1 MTREA
6 ASPISF
12 KVNVARLP
20 KKGMPVVIEPD
31 EAQRDGLAA
40 EHDLLSIDRFRAE
53 LMVTDWK
60 RGGVKVAGRVQAAV
74 TQSCVVTLEPVA
86 DTIDEGFTALYLP
99 EGSKLALPQGVDGEI
114 VLDAEGPDAPELFS
128 GDWIDVGQLVEEY
141 FALGI
146 DPYPRKPGV
155 ALPQAETEVAEDR
168 GPLFDKLRA
177 LKKKP

>member
-40 EHDLLSIDRFRAE
+40 EHDLLSIDPFRAE

-99 EGSKLALPQGVDGEI
+99 EGS
-114 VLDAEGPDAPELFS
+114 
-128 GDWIDVGQLVEEY
+128 
-141 FALGI
+141 
-146 DPYPRKPGV
+146 
-155 ALPQAETEVAEDR
+155 
-168 GPLFDKLRA
+168 
-177 LKKKP
+177 